1 MEDKFLESLYR
12 ISKDLNLPK
21 GFLFGLLEEDDWSF
35 VIKAHSLLEGALS
48 YSLTTATGKEELA
61 DFFAEIDMKM
71 KIDAAK
77 GIKLLDSDLRKFLR
91 ALSNLRNKLV
101 HNVSNVGFSFEE
113 YFKNKDTRK
122 SFVNNFGLWKEK
134 FEIQG
139 KSVSNQKFSIEN
151 PKLTIF
157 MGLIHI
163 LGFIDVE
170 KMKQELKCEE
180 QELIKKRVEDLNN
193 LLNISLESQRLIL
206 EMKI

>member
-1 MEDKFLESLYR
+1 MLDLNKPMEDKFFDSLYR
-12 ISKDLNLPK
+12 ISMDLNLPK
-21 GFLFGLLEEDDWSF
+21 DFLFGLLEEDDWSF

-77 GIKLLDSDLRKFLR
+77 GIKLFDSDLRKFLR

-113 YFKNKDTRK
+113 YFKNIDTRNN
-122 SFVNNFGLWKEK
+122 FVDNFGLWKEE
-134 FEIQG
+134 FEIQE
-139 KSVSNQKFSIEN
+139 KSVSNQKFSIAN

-163 LGFIDVE
+163 LIFIDVE
-170 KMKQELKCEE
+170 KMKQDLKYEE
-180 QELIKKRVEDLNN
+180 QELLKMRVEDLNN
-193 LLNISLESQRLIL
+193 LSLIGLGHR
-206 EMKI
+206 

>member
-1 MEDKFLESLYR
+1 MLDLNKPMEDKFFDSLYR
-12 ISKDLNLPK
+12 ISMDLNLPK
-21 GFLFGLLEEDDWSF
+21 DFLFGLLEEDDWSF

-77 GIKLLDSDLRKFLR
+77 GIKLFDSDLRKFLR

-113 YFKNKDTRK
+113 YFKNIDTRNN
-122 SFVNNFGLWKEK
+122 FVDNFGLWKEE

-139 KSVSNQKFSIEN
+139 KSVSNQKFSIAN

-163 LGFIDVE
+163 LIFIDVE
-170 KMKQELKCEE
+170 KMKQDLKYEE
-180 QELIKKRVEDLNN
+180 QELLKMRVEDLNN
-193 LLNISLESQRLIL
+193 LSLIGLGHR
-206 EMKI
+206 

>member
-1 MEDKFLESLYR
+1 MLDLNKPMEDKFFDSLYR
-12 ISKDLNLPK
+12 ISMDLNLPK
-21 GFLFGLLEEDDWSF
+21 DFLFGLLEEDDWSF

-77 GIKLLDSDLRKFLR
+77 GIKLFDSDLRKFLR

-113 YFKNKDTRK
+113 YFKNIDTRNN
-122 SFVNNFGLWKEK
+122 FVDNFGLWKEE

-139 KSVSNQKFSIEN
+139 KSVSNQKFSIAN

-163 LGFIDVE
+163 LIFIDVE
-170 KMKQELKCEE
+170 NMKQDLKYEE
-180 QELIKKRVEDLNN
+180 QELLKMRVEDLNN
-193 LLNISLESQRLIL
+193 LSLIGLGHR
-206 EMKI
+206 